1 MRQKIN
7 NKDIFET
14 MPIGKAL
21 KTMAVPTIISQIIV
35 LIYNLADTF
44 FVGKTNNPYMVAAA
58 SLVLPVF
65 NICLSIASLTGVGG
79 GSLISR
85 LLGENKEQEAQKV
98 SSFSI
103 YISIFVTAL
112 FSVLM
117 GIFMT
122 PLLHLLGADENTILY
137 ARQYAFCVI
146 VLGGV
151 PTVLSNVLS
160 NLLRSVGVSKEAG
173 FGITFGGLVNI
184 ALDPLFMFVL
194 LPKGNEVLGV
204 GIATCISNCLAC
216 VYFICVILKIRRKS
230 VITFSIK
237 AGMPEKS
244 SIYSV
249 FNVGIPSALATL
261 LFDLDYIVIDKLMV
275 GYGNIALASIGI
287 VLKAE
292 RLPLNVGIGLCQGMM
307 PIVAYNYSSK
317 NYQRMKD
324 TIKYS
329 RRIGLITSAVSIAL
343 YEILAVYIM
352 KMFIADTE
360 TVALG
365 TDFLRIRVLA
375 TPLMFMSFFTVYLF
389 QAFGK
394 GNTALFLGV
403 MRWLAFNIPM
413 LFLLN
418 HIIGMYGIVW
428 SQITA
433 DVLTVVLSLY
443 VYKKYE
449 NKYLIV

>member
-1 MRQKIN
+1 MKQKID
-7 NKDIFET
+7 NKEIFES

-44 FVGKTNNPYMVAAA
+44 YVGKTNNPYMVAAT

-65 NICLSIASLTGVGG
+65 NICLSLASLTGVGG

-85 LLGENKEQEAQKV
+85 LLGEHNENEAKKV
-98 SSFSI
+98 SGFSI
-103 YISIFVTAL
+103 YISIIVTAV
-112 FSVLM
+112 FSLIIGV
-117 GIFMT
+117 FMT
-122 PLLHLLGADENTILY
+122 PVLNLLGADETTFAY
-137 ARQYAFCVI
+137 ARQYALWVI
-146 VLGGV
+146 VIGGV

-160 NLLRSVGVSKEAG
+160 NLLRSIGVSKEAG
-173 FGITFGGLVNI
+173 LGITLGGLINI
-184 ALDPLFMFVL
+184 VLDPLFMFVI
-194 LPKGNEVLGV
+194 LPKGKEVLGV

-216 VYFICVILKIRRKS
+216 VYFICVIIKIRKKS
-230 VITFSIK
+230 VITFAFK
-237 AGMPEKS
+237 GMPQKES
-244 SIYSV
+244 VYSI

-292 RLPLNVGIGLCQGMM
+292 RLPLNVGVGLCQGMM

-317 NYQRMKD
+317 NYRRMKD
-324 TIKYS
+324 TIEYS
-329 RRIGLITSAVSIAL
+329 RRTGLITSAISIVL
-343 YEILAVYIM
+343 YEIFAVYIM
-352 KMFIADTE
+352 KMFINDSS
-360 TVALG
+360 TVTLG
-365 TDFLRIRVLA
+365 TDFLRVRVLA

-394 GNTALFLGV
+394 GNKALFLGV
-403 MRWLAFNIPM
+403 MRWLVFNIPM

-418 HIIGMYGIVW
+418 QIIGMYGIVW

-433 DVLTVVLSLY
+433 DVLTVALSIL

-449 NKYLIV
+449 NKYLKN